1 MNVGAPALTASRGLN
16 IALRTAHIGV
26 TGALFGGHVFA
37 ISAERLLPFLY
48 LAILTG
54 IVLLIVEI
62 YPTWRRMFEVRTAMI
77 AAKTLLLCLIP
88 WLWTYR
94 VAMLIAV
101 IIIASIGSHMPRRYR
116 YYSILD
122 RRLVTTPEAPIAT
135 EAQALRV
142 SRTHRPVS

>member
-1 MNVGAPALTASRGLN
+1 MNVGAPALSASRGLN

-37 ISAERLLPFLY
+37 ISAERLLPFLS

-62 YPTWRRMFEVRTAMI
+62 YPTWRRIFEVRSAMI
-77 AAKTLLLCLIP
+77 AAKLLLLCLIP

-94 VAMLIAV
+94 VPILIAV
-101 IIIASIGSHMPRRYR
+101 IVIASIGSHMPRRYR

-122 RRLVTTPEAPIAT
+122 RRPVTTAEAPFAPEA
-135 EAQALRV
+135 
-142 SRTHRPVS
+142 

>member
-1 MNVGAPALTASRGLN
+1 MNVGAPALSASRGLN

-37 ISAERLLPFLY
+37 ISAERLLPFLS

-54 IVLLIVEI
+54 NVLLIVEI
-62 YPTWRRMFEVRTAMI
+62 YPTWRRMFEVCSAMI
-77 AAKTLLLCLIP
+77 AAKLLLLCLIP

-94 VAMLIAV
+94 VAILIAV

-122 RRLVTTPEAPIAT
+122 RRLVTTAEAPIAT

>member
-1 MNVGAPALTASRGLN
+1 MNVGAPALSASRGLN
-16 IALRTAHIGV
+16 IALRTAHIGA

-62 YPTWRRMFEVRTAMI
+62 YPTWRRIFEVRIAMI
-77 AAKTLLLCLIP
+77 AVKLLLLCLIP

-94 VAMLIAV
+94 VPILVAV
-101 IIIASIGSHMPRRYR
+101 IVISSVGSHMPRRYR

-122 RRLVTTPEAPIAT
+122 RRLVTTAEAPFAP
-135 EAQALRV
+135 EGPALRV
-142 SRTHRPVS
+142 PPTSRPVR

>member
-1 MNVGAPALTASRGLN
+1 MNVVAPALSGSRALN

-37 ISAERLLPFLY
+37 IAAERLLPCLY
-48 LAILTG
+48 LTILTG
-54 IVLLIVEI
+54 IALLIVEL
-62 YPTWRRMFEVRTAMI
+62 YPEWRRMFEVRTAMV
-77 AAKTLLLCLIP
+77 AAKLSLLCLIP

-94 VAMLIAV
+94 VPILIGV

-122 RRLVTTPEAPIAT
+122 RRLVTMAEGSVPQRNASGSPIPD
-135 EAQALRV
+135 EP
-142 SRTHRPVS
+142 SW